1 MKFKNMFSPIQI
13 GPMTVKN
20 RFVVPPMGNNFANS
34 DGTWSDESVAYYGE
48 RAKGQFGLI
57 TIEATV
63 VHKGAKGG
71 PKKPCLY
78 DDNSIESLKK
88 ITDACHEEGAKVSI
102 QLQNAGPEGN
112 AKNAGAPI
120 QAATAIASADGRDIP
135 EEVSTEKVYEL
146 VKGYGEAAERA
157 MKGGADAV
165 EIHMAHGYL
174 VNSFMSPRTNKRV
187 DEFGGNFENRM
198 RFSRLIIEEVKK
210 KTEGKIAVLARI
222 NSTEDMF
229 GGLDNH
235 DMCAVASYLE
245 DCGIDGLHVSRAVHL
260 KDEYMWAPTGIH
272 GGFSAEL
279 VANIKKCVSI
289 PVITVGRYTEP
300 QFAEQIIK
308 MGNADLVAFG
318 RQSLADPHTPQ
329 KAMEERLEDLTPCIA
344 CLQGCVANMYAGKPI
359 CCLVNPV
366 LGHEKDGLPKAEKA
380 KKVYVIGGG
389 VAGMCA
395 AFTAKRRGHD
405 VTLFEATDK
414 LGGNMRLAAYP
425 PGKGD
430 ITGMIRSYIVKCE
443 KAGVN
448 IKMNTK
454 VTAQMLK
461 EDTPDAVILATGAET
476 LVLPFIKGIENPDIV
491 YGVDCLEGTR
501 PVGHKVLVV
510 GGGMVGAETADFLAE
525 QGHEVAV
532 IEMRDAIGP
541 DVIHEHRIF
550 LMEAFEKYGIKQ
562 ITSAAVSEIFSDGVS
577 YKNAADKSDET
588 IYKARGF
595 DTVVLSMGFSSR
607 YTHRDGQNVVY
618 DFAEELK
625 DIVPEVHMGHAL
637 KEPGVVGKQ
646 TGGGVHNTVRRHMGA
661 GALQGL
667 AVVRRGGSH
676 GSVFGVDENI
686 CLIGIRRVDGD
697 IGQAVVG
704 YDHHIGAGLL
714 HGFQIAGQALLHLM
728 IAGDLLIQAAAL
740 V

>member
-1 MKFKNMFSPIQI
+1 
-13 GPMTVKN
+13 
-20 RFVVPPMGNNFANS
+20 
-34 DGTWSDESVAYYGE
+34 
-48 RAKGQFGLI
+48 
-57 TIEATV
+57 
-63 VHKGAKGG
+63 
-71 PKKPCLY
+71 
-78 DDNSIESLKK
+78 
-88 ITDACHEEGAKVSI
+88 
-102 QLQNAGPEGN
+102 
-112 AKNAGAPI
+112 
-120 QAATAIASADGRDIP
+120 
-135 EEVSTEKVYEL
+135 
-146 VKGYGEAAERA
+146 
-157 MKGGADAV
+157 
-165 EIHMAHGYL
+165 
-174 VNSFMSPRTNKRV
+174 
-187 DEFGGNFENRM
+187 
-198 RFSRLIIEEVKK
+198 
-210 KTEGKIAVLARI
+210 
-222 NSTEDMF
+222 MF

-366 LGHEKDGLPKAEKA
+366 LGHEKEGLPKAGKA

-501 PVGHKVLVV
+501 PVGHNVLVV

-525 QGHEVAV
+525 QGHEVAI

-588 IYKARGF
+588 IYEARGF

-625 DIVPEVHMGHAL
+625 DIVPEVHMVGDAVRARRAL
-637 KEPGVVGKQ
+637 DATKEAYEV
-646 TGGGVHNTVRRHMGA
+646 
-661 GALQGL
+661 ALNL
-667 AVVRRGGSH
+667 
-676 GSVFGVDENI
+676 
-686 CLIGIRRVDGD
+686 
-697 IGQAVVG
+697 
-704 YDHHIGAGLL
+704 
-714 HGFQIAGQALLHLM
+714 
-728 IAGDLLIQAAAL
+728 
-740 V
+740 